1 MREDPELDKMSISM
15 SIYFPQSEA
24 VYAEFVS
31 ETTNSTLCTMPTK
44 LPLLLTTA
52 PRVTILTKRLESK
65 VMQNITLKS
74 ILKLFYADCVR

>member
-31 ETTNSTLCTMPTK
+31 ETTNSTLFTMPTK
-44 LPLLLTTA
+44 LPLPLTTA
-52 PRVTILTKRLESK
+52 PRVTISTKRLESK